1 MKSTIT
7 AGLLADVTNFIK
19 TISNVLFKTLDQ
31 LTQYG
36 VTVTK
41 SEKTEDGGVKLALKF
56 NNELATLQATPT
68 EGKKGYM
75 DVVVIPKQGSKIT
88 IPEVPEK
95 DLYNEVVKALNE
107 AYGKNIAETVVSAR
121 KMQVALQKVTSAS
134 GVDIRLCAINCNY
147 SAVEVSKDLDTILS
161 DDAFI
166 DQLTEQ
172 PISLEITDTDD
183 AFDIATVDTVT
194 ADHAHTIDD
203 ILAHLVEARNNSQL
217 IHWGAAGINFDDLH
231 TCSGNFVD
239 ICTDMIDY
247 FGELSME
254 LVSTVA
260 NLGVHTPTR
269 PLTLESGWEASSG
282 FALLSCEIDTI
293 VYVLELYYAN
303 FPSDVQSDLDN
314 FIRNC
319 KKNRDYFIR
328 RRTM

>member
-1 MKSTIT
+1 M
-7 AGLLADVTNFIK
+7 
-19 TISNVLFKTLDQ
+19 
-31 LTQYG
+31 
-36 VTVTK
+36 
-41 SEKTEDGGVKLALKF
+41 
-56 NNELATLQATPT
+56 
-68 EGKKGYM
+68 
-75 DVVVIPKQGSKIT
+75 
-88 IPEVPEK
+88 
-95 DLYNEVVKALNE
+95 
-107 AYGKNIAETVVSAR
+107 
-121 KMQVALQKVTSAS
+121 
-134 GVDIRLCAINCNY
+134 
-147 SAVEVSKDLDTILS
+147 
-161 DDAFI
+161 
-166 DQLTEQ
+166 
-172 PISLEITDTDD
+172 EITDTDD

-231 TCSGNFVD
+231 TCSGNFVG

-293 VYVLELYYAN
+293 VCVLELYYAN